1 MKYYVV
7 YVNIVKDNVI
17 QEIPFLSDEILHV
30 GDVVEAEGIVGELT
44 VAKTVEYDDH
54 NMPYNVTHLKKI
66 VGYKPKGERVRI
78 DAKIDNVFSYADYHV
93 DTLSRVGG
101 DGNPT
106 GISFIKGLMLVN
118 EGNKVYDNLTLE
130 FHFSNGAFNA
140 ETINL
145 PALTAFSKET
155 VHVPFIYVSLKN
167 LEAINEIT
175 AQSLD
180 IVLRSGEDVIAD
192 FHHIYYL
199 LPLSVP
205 SIEARYDFRHYLK
218 YIAPNNK
225 DVRALAIE
233 AIKYNDNKEIVAY
246 QNADMNDIRR
256 ELNAIY
262 LAIHNAG
269 IAYQNPPAGGLYY
282 DKTDPDAPY
291 SQRIRRPSEIIRGHS
306 GTCLDIAMLYCAVLE
321 SVGYNPIF
329 IVNRTHAF
337 IGVYTKDREDLTKDI
352 FDNGILTNPTH
363 LYNYTTGS
371 DEILVINS
379 VMVTS
384 LNNASFTDAIESGT
398 ELINGYDDLF
408 FAYDVEFLHRGIFRP
423 IPESDDDNI
432 EAEIKATRIKGDI
445 SPVENIQYIEVN
457 KAEDKDRFT
466 FWEKKLLDLTEANVL
481 VNFNPNSNNSVRIAY
496 DGDFTEMLNEDKI
509 KLLDPIKAEKVEDL
523 DEVIRRDYKPKDL
536 LLDYD
541 SSKVYTFGIDK
552 TLKNIINKSK
562 SATDE
567 TGAPTL
573 YLIMGMLKYE
583 RMNRQQGM
591 APFMVLPVKI
601 TKNKNKPGYTMA
613 YDYEDVMI
621 NQTFFEY
628 YSLFHEDSDYSSLY
642 GINANDKYRDICHTF
657 KMLNNGDIT
666 LNENVFMIA
675 NLTFSHY
682 IMWLD
687 MKKRHDELKKNK
699 VVLSILENKN
709 MLDEVPDLDTE
720 MDPEDYSTFA
730 APLPYDSTQLEAIK
744 DCAKGKSFILD
755 GPPGTGKSQTIV
767 NMIVNAFYNGKTVLF
782 VAEKK
787 AALDVVAERLE
798 KIKLGRFAL
807 ELHSNKANKADFFA
821 KLKSSMEI
829 GETAKDPEFNAKCRD
844 LLVKKDELSRIINK
858 MHEKRYFLSLYD
870 AIISLENHKDIDGSF
885 NIPDSVLIKYTEED
899 NNKATNLLRELVSHT
914 SEIHNYDNSLAKY
927 VGLDKISFYDA
938 ENIHN
943 DFKKLAAEF
952 DDLYYDIE
960 KLVKASGLEAELNQ
974 PAIADILVLLDLAL
988 NKELYMKE
996 RIAYYED
1003 YNEEL
1008 IDSVFSEALK
1018 LNELNK
1024 AGSDYKLDL
1033 IKDIDYKSA
1042 IDEIN
1047 NTTGFFKKL
1056 KVKGKYKKIL
1066 EPVLNIKPK
1075 KNLVSYFEFIGKYNE
1090 CSSYIDLNK
1099 KNINN
1104 LIGDDIK
1111 NHIGEINRVKDAYLN
1126 TKELV
1131 RLCKHMDLL
1140 GFDDLSYL
1148 FADIYEAKSDN
1159 LRNSLA
1165 KVNKELA
1172 SYKVTEAA
1180 VTDKYAVRYKYLDIH
1195 SFRRFNEYMSM
1206 VDINELTAQA
1216 RINNILAELDSMGL
1230 NVISDAIINGSVKAL
1245 NLGSV
1250 FDKSIAENIIRLYF
1264 LDDEINYFN
1273 PSYFENEI
1281 KRYRELI
1288 NEYNN
1293 IVIEEV
1299 SAKLTAKLNHNSV
1312 DYLESSPIGRLKKA
1326 IQSSGRGTTIRET
1339 LLNYDSIMKSYFPVF
1354 LMSPLS
1360 AAQYLSV
1367 DNSEGKGVSKFD
1379 IVIFDEASQIPTHEA
1394 IGPIARGKSL
1404 IVAGDPMQMP
1414 PSSYFQAG
1422 INYSEDDIEFED
1434 ADSLLNECLSIDMP
1448 RHQLKF
1454 HYRSHHESLIEFSN
1468 QNYYNS
1474 SLYTFPSSDS
1484 DSFKVA
1490 FKYVYLK
1497 EEKKNTNLS
1506 KEESDEIINT
1516 IKEIYDNPDNKD
1528 RSLGIIVFN
1537 IKQEEALEAKLQ
1549 TLMNTNKEFRDKINY
1564 AAEVSGEPLF
1574 VKSLENVQGD
1584 ERDIIILSV
1593 GFRKNSLGRPY
1604 VNGPLV
1610 RINGEKRLN
1619 VAVSRSKEQMI
1630 VISTIKSSDFE
1641 DDERITSLGAK
1652 KLKYFLSYA
1661 ERNTYVSNYKSGY
1674 NDEFAINIAEDLRQM
1689 GYEVKTGVGS
1699 GRLRVDVAIKRPNSE
1714 NYELGIIVDNSA
1726 NMEGLSLRD
1735 RLYVND
1741 YMLNNLK
1748 WKIINIYS
1756 IEYFK
1761 NKKAVLAR
1769 IVDAID
1775 NPYIKKSIELK
1786 PEILVKEKKEIKL
1799 TPDEYINIPLFG
1811 AKYDKETGFINLESN
1826 LKLLVS
1832 AEGPISLNLV
1842 KARVRAAYH
1851 LKALSP
1857 KMSNEIEQALN
1868 QFSYTFDQFDKFYW
1882 GNQDNYM
1889 SNFRLAG
1896 GRDIQDVSKEELIA
1910 CMRQIIRMQGGMVD
1924 ADDLFHAVLD
1934 AFEFESRT
1942 LNKRCRE
1949 RLEYAYSYGLK
1960 ERLID

>member
-7 YVNIVKDNVI
+7 YVNIVKDNII
-17 QEIPFLSDEILHV
+17 QEIPFLSEENLHV
-30 GDVVEAEGIVGELT
+30 GDVVEAEGLVGEFT
-44 VAKTVEYDDH
+44 IAKTVEYDEH
-54 NMPYNVTHLKKI
+54 NMPFNVTHMKKI
-66 VGYKPKGERVRI
+66 IGYKPQGERVRI
-78 DAKIDNVFSYADYHV
+78 DAKINNVFSYADYHV
-93 DTLSRVGG
+93 DTLSRVKG

-106 GISFIKGLMLVN
+106 GLSFIKGLMIVN
-118 EGNKVYDNLTLE
+118 EGNKVYDNLKLE
-130 FHFSNGAFNA
+130 FHFSSGAFSA
-140 ETINL
+140 ETVNL
-145 PALTAFSKET
+145 PALTSFSKET
-155 VHVPFIYVSLKN
+155 VHVPFVIVSLKD
-167 LEAINEIT
+167 LEPVNEIT

-180 IVLRSGEDVIAD
+180 IVLRSGDEVIAD

-218 YIAPNNK
+218 YITPNNK
-225 DVRALAIE
+225 DVRSLALD
-233 AIKYNDNKEIVAY
+233 AIKYNDNKEIIAY
-246 QNADMNDIRR
+246 QNSDINDIRK

-282 DKTDPDAPY
+282 DSKDPDAPY
-291 SQRIRRPSEIIRGHS
+291 SQRIRRASEVINGHS
-306 GTCLDIAMLYCAVLE
+306 GTCLDLAMLYCAVLE
-321 SVGYNPIF
+321 SVGYNPVF
-329 IVNRTHAF
+329 IINRTHAF
-337 IGVYTKDREDLTKDI
+337 IGVYTKDRQDLSKDI
-352 FDNGILTNPTH
+352 FDNGVLINPSH

-384 LNNASFTDAIESGT
+384 LNNASFTDAIKSGT
-398 ELINGYDDLF
+398 DLINGYDDLF
-408 FAYDVEFLHRGIFRP
+408 YAYDVEFLHRGIFRP
-423 IPESDDDNI
+423 IPEPDTDNI
-432 EAEIKATRIKGDI
+432 ESEIKATKINGDI
-445 SPVENIQYIEVN
+445 SPVENIQYIEIN
-457 KAEDKDRFT
+457 KTEDKDRFT

-481 VNFNPNSNNSVRIAY
+481 VNFNPNSNNSVRVAF
-496 DGDFTEMLNEDKI
+496 DGDFTSILPTENI
-509 KLLDPIKAEKVEDL
+509 KLSDPIKAEKIENL
-523 DEVIRRDYKPKDL
+523 DEVLKKDYKPKDL
-536 LLDYD
+536 LHDYD

-552 TLKNIINKSK
+552 TLKSIINKSK

-583 RMNRQQGM
+583 RMNKQQGM

-601 TKNKNKPGYTMA
+601 TKNKNKPGYTMT
-613 YDYEDVMI
+613 YDYDDVMI

-628 YSLFHEDSDYSSLY
+628 YSLFHDDSDYTSLY
-642 GINANDKYRDICHTF
+642 GVSANDKYRDICHTF

-666 LNENVFMIA
+666 LNEDVFMIA

-687 MKKRHDELKKNK
+687 MKNRHEELKKNK
-699 VVLSILENKN
+699 AVLSILENKN
-709 MLDEVPDLDTE
+709 LLEDVPDLDTE
-720 MDPEDYSTFA
+720 MDSEDYSTFA

-798 KIKLGRFAL
+798 KIKLARFAL

-829 GETAKDPEFNAKCRD
+829 GETAQDPDFESKCRD

-870 AIISLENHKDIDGSF
+870 AIIELEHLKNVDGLF
-885 NIPDSVLIKYTEED
+885 NISDNVLINYSEEID
-899 NNKATNLLRELVSHT
+899 SKVNSLMNEFISHT
-914 SEIHNYDNSLAKY
+914 KEIKNFDNSPIKY
-927 VGLDKISFYDA
+927 IGLEKISFYDS
-938 ENIHN
+938 NKIHE
-943 DFKKLAAEF
+943 DFKNLAAEF

-960 KLVKASGLEAELNQ
+960 KLFKAAGLEVELTQ
-974 PAIADILVLLDLAL
+974 ASIVDILKLLDLSL
-988 NKELYMKE
+988 NTDLYLKT
-996 RIAYYED
+996 RIAYYEPYSD
-1003 YNEEL
+1003 EKVFDVLDHVAILNGL
-1008 IDSVFSEALK
+1008 IKE
-1018 LNELNK
+1018 
-1024 AGSDYKLDL
+1024 GYDYKLDL
-1033 IKDIDYKSA
+1033 ISNIDYKSA
-1042 IDEIN
+1042 IEELK
-1047 NTTGFFKKL
+1047 NTEGFFKKL
-1056 KVKGKYKKIL
+1056 KVKGKY
-1066 EPVLNIKPK
+1066 
-1075 KNLVSYFEFIGKYNE
+1075 NE
-1090 CSSYIDLNK
+1090 CSNYIDSNK
-1099 KNINN
+1099 SELNN

-1111 NHIGEINRVKDAYLN
+1111 NHITDYEVVKNNHIN
-1126 TKELV
+1126 TKEFV
-1131 RLCKHMDLL
+1131 KLCKHLDLL
-1140 GFDDLSYL
+1140 GFGDLSYL
-1148 FADIYEAKSDN
+1148 FAELGEDKSEN
-1159 LRNSLA
+1159 LKSSLS
-1165 KVNKELA
+1165 KVNKELEA
-1172 SYKVTEAA
+1172 YKKTEDF
-1180 VTDKYAVRYKYLDIH
+1180 VREKYAVRYNALDIH
-1195 SFRRFNEYMSM
+1195 SFRAFNDYMSSA
-1206 VDINELTAQA
+1206 DINELTALA
-1216 RINNILAELDSMGL
+1216 RINTILKELDSLGL
-1230 NVISDAIINGSVKAL
+1230 NVIGEELINGNVNTSEL
-1245 NLGSV
+1245 MTIYE
-1250 FDKSIAENIIRLYF
+1250 KSIAEGIIRLYF

-1273 PSYFENEI
+1273 PSFFENEI
-1281 KRYRELI
+1281 KCYRELI
-1288 NEYNN
+1288 NDYNN

-1299 SAKLTAKLNHNSV
+1299 SAKLTANLNHNSI

-1339 LLNYDSIMKSYFPVF
+1339 LCNYDSIIKSYFPVF

-1367 DNSEGKGVSKFD
+1367 DNSEGRSVSKFD

-1422 INYSEDDIEFED
+1422 INYTEDDIEFED

-1468 QNYYNS
+1468 KNYYNS
-1474 SLYTFPSSDS
+1474 SLYTFPASDA
-1484 DSFKVA
+1484 DKFKVE
-1490 FKYVYLK
+1490 FKYVNLK

-1506 KEESDEIINT
+1506 KEESDEIVNT
-1516 IKEIYDNPDNKD
+1516 LKEIYNNPENKD
-1528 RSLGIIVFN
+1528 RSVGIIVFN

-1549 TLMNTNKEFRDKINY
+1549 TVLNSDKDLRGKINQ
-1564 AAEVSGEPLF
+1564 AQLASGEQLF

-1630 VISTIKSSDFE
+1630 VISTIKAIDFE
-1641 DDERITSLGAK
+1641 SDERITSLGAK
-1652 KLKYFLSYA
+1652 RLKNFLEYA
-1661 ERNTYVSNYKSGY
+1661 ERNSTEYNRSTNYSDSFGEVIANDLKELGY
-1674 NDEFAINIAEDLRQM
+1674 QAS
-1689 GYEVKTGVGS
+1689 TGVGS
-1699 GRLRVDVAIKRPNSE
+1699 GHVRVDVAIKNPESDE
-1714 NYELGIIVDNSA
+1714 YALGIIIDNSA
-1726 NMEGLSLRD
+1726 EIPNLSLRD

-1748 WKIINIYS
+1748 WKIINVYS

-1761 NKKAVLAR
+1761 NKKAVLSR
-1769 IVDAID
+1769 IIDAID
-1775 NPYIKKSIELK
+1775 DQYVKKTIQIN
-1786 PEILVKEKKEIKL
+1786 PEILTKEKKEIKL
-1799 TPDEYINIPLFG
+1799 EPDDYMEATLFG
-1811 AKYDKETGFINLESN
+1811 SKYTPETGFINLESN
-1826 LKLLVS
+1826 LKLLVNV
-1832 AEGPISLNLV
+1832 EGPISLNMI
-1842 KARVRAAYH
+1842 KAKIRKIYK
-1851 LKALSP
+1851 LNALSP
-1857 KMSNEIEQALN
+1857 RMSSEIENVLS
-1868 QFSYTFDQFDKFYW
+1868 QFYYTFDEYDKFYW
-1882 GNQDNYM
+1882 GAQNDYM

-1896 GRDIQDVSKEELIA
+1896 GRDISDVAKEELIA
-1910 CMRQIIRMQGGMVD
+1910 CMRLIFRMQGGMVEQ
-1924 ADDLFHAVLD
+1924 DDLFRAVLD
-1934 AFEFESRT
+1934 AFGFESKT

-1949 RLEYAYSYGLK
+1949 RLEYAYGYGLK